1 MDHPWFGD
9 QQALLEMQELR
20 QGEGIID
27 LVNGF
32 VSILLSSGFVGLS
45 LFLLF
50 IVIASFKA
58 FRVSAATAKGDPDLS
73 KLGACLVACIL
84 GSLVMMW
91 VGGLID
97 MMTCVLIGLAAA
109 YVDVGRRIAFGH
121 RPGGPAPIS
130 LKAAI

>member
-1 MDHPWFGD
+1 M
-9 QQALLEMQELR
+9 
-20 QGEGIID
+20 
-27 LVNGF
+27 NGF
-32 VSILLSSGFVGLS
+32 MTILLSNGFFGLS

-50 IVIASFKA
+50 IVIGSFKA
-58 FRVSAATAKGDPDLS
+58 FKVSAATAKGDPDLS

-97 MMTCVLIGLAAA
+97 MMTCVLVGLTAA
-109 YVDVGRRIAFGH
+109 YVDVGRRLAFGH

-130 LKAAI
+130 LKAAN